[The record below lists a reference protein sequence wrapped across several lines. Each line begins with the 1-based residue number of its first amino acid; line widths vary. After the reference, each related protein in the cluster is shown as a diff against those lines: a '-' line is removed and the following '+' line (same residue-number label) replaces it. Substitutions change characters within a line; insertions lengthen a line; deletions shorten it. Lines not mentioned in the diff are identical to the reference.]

1 MKWIIVLTLLVLLLY
16 LLSKWVIYCAT
27 TRGLLYYLANAHND
41 LLDADKVKELRDTA
55 LQRMVREFLQRE
67 SSTLIDKQGL
77 FSHNES

>member
-16 LLSKWVIYCAT
+16 LLSKWVIYCAP

-67 SSTLIDKQGL
+67 
-77 FSHNES
+77 